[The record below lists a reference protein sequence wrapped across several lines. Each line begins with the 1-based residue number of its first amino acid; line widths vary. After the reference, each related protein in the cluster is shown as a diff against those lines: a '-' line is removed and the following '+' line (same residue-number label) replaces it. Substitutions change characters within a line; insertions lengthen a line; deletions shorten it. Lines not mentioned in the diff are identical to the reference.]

1 MMEEHTHA
9 SEQICGECGLHHD
22 VLDKMLENTPDAE
35 IFSAVAALLGLFGD
49 PTRVRI
55 LFELL
60 KQELCV
66 GDIAQRLGMT
76 SSAISHQLRIL
87 KQGRLVR
94 SRREGKTVFYSLAD
108 SHVKTIFCHALEH
121 VTE

>member
-1 MMEEHTHA
+1 MAEHTH
-9 SEQICGECGLHHD
+9 EHEHICGECGLHRQLIDNLIENMDTD
-22 VLDKMLENTPDAE
+22 VLNSVAE
-35 IFSAVAALLGLFGD
+35 LLGLFGD

-60 KQELCV
+60 SEELCV
-66 GDIAQRLGMT
+66 SEIARRLGM
-76 SSAISHQLRIL
+76 SASAISHQLRIL

-94 SRREGKTVFYSLAD
+94 SRREGKTIFYSLAD

>member
-1 MMEEHTHA
+1 MD
-9 SEQICGECGLHHD
+9 EQPEQNRCVQHQQM
-22 VLDKMLENTPDAE
+22 LDDLIGKMPDEE
-35 IFSAVAALLGLFGD
+35 IFSAMAGLLGLFGD
-49 PTRVRI
+49 TTRLRI

-60 KQELCV
+60 RQELCV
-66 GDIAQRLGMT
+66 SDIAQRLSMS

-108 SHVKTIFCHALEH
+108 SHVETIFCHALEH
-121 VTE
+121 VNE

>member
-1 MMEEHTHA
+1 MAEHAPEH
-9 SEQICGECGLHHD
+9 ICGECGLHQERID
-22 VLDKMLENTPDAE
+22 SLMEKMPDAE
-35 IFSAVAALLGLFGD
+35 IFSAVAGLLGLFGD
-49 PTRVRI
+49 TTRVKI
-55 LFELL
+55 LYELL
-60 KQELCV
+60 SEELCV
-66 GDIAQRLGMT
+66 GDIAKRLGMT

-108 SHVKTIFCHALEH
+108 SHVRTIFCHALEH